1 MGFVIAGIAMNLS
14 VSLEKDGLE
23 DLLDEKGNPVGF
35 IAELKRNLYEI
46 KEAFRIREYY
56 QLIMYLVIGGLLVPS
71 FGSFGYF
78 FMMDVV
84 GVSKWTYSMLSVLG
98 FICLLLGSQLF
109 EKYFKE
115 REYRYLI
122 MCEALVTILIA
133 PCNFMFVLRK
143 NVDYGIPDTVF
154 LIFTD
159 SVSDILSMCLVFLPM
174 NVIMTKICPKHIEA
188 TSFALLAGVS
198 NFRSYTRSYIGT
210 WINDEFV
217 GVSQEN
223 LDSYWILYS
232 ISFCCSFLPLLF
244 IWMIPTRKQIESF

>member
-1 MGFVIAGIAMNLS
+1 
-14 VSLEKDGLE
+14 
-23 DLLDEKGNPVGF
+23 
-35 IAELKRNLYEI
+35 
-46 KEAFRIREYY
+46 
-56 QLIMYLVIGGLLVPS
+56 
-71 FGSFGYF
+71 
-78 FMMDVV
+78 
-84 GVSKWTYSMLSVLG
+84 
-98 FICLLLGSQLF
+98 
-109 EKYFKE
+109 
-115 REYRYLI
+115 
-122 MCEALVTILIA
+122 MCEALVSILIA
-133 PCNFMFVLRK
+133 PCNFMFILRM
-143 NVDYGIPDTVF
+143 NTDYGIPDTA
-154 LIFTD
+154 LMIFTD
-159 SVSDILSMCLVFLPM
+159 TVSDILSMCLVFLPM